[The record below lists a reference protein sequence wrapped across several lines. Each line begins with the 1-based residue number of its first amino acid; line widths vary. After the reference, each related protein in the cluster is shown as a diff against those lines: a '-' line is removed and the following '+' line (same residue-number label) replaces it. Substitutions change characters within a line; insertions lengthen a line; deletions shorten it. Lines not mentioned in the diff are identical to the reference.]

1 MKLGT
6 SRLLLYLSAAGA
18 SCALLRRGQLTE
30 VQYLPGEEEGW
41 ETFNAVL
48 MAHPDTPVAIAV
60 DSVDEIYRGE
70 ILPRAWGRDRREMT
84 QRRLRQLVH
93 QSPYRAALQQGRER
107 HGPTQGDRYL
117 MLGLTNPDQIRAW
130 LDIMHLRG
138 APLDGIWLLPTLSAG
153 LIQRFKLRD
162 ANLLLVSEQTGGL
175 RLSYLES
182 GELRFSRLA
191 PVDGSQYDDPLEGYA
206 EEIGRTRQ
214 ALVGQ
219 RLITREDKIKVV
231 LLDPLGTLNG
241 LHAFLPESAGFQC
254 ESIHRGRL
262 IEALGLPPELLAE
275 SADALYLRLLAHAPA
290 NANLMTAEQRGSSN
304 NFRLRRALR
313 FGAAAWLG
321 LSLVTALVLMAD
333 AWRLDSKTHE
343 LQQHI
348 QQQRAQES
356 TLLATAGG
364 AQQVAQR
371 LDAMEAW
378 KTVQLRDLSPD
389 TTLKAALAAAAEVG
403 QGSIRYARLAWS
415 NEDRERLEIE
425 GEVTTY
431 GGDYRAA
438 HTRVSALTEN
448 LRRRLPGQQIEV
460 SAWPLDTRPD
470 QTLEGQIG
478 RSPPPARFQLLLQKA
493 P

>member
-1 MKLGT
+1 MKPGT

-18 SCALLRRGQLTE
+18 SCALLRRGQLAE

-70 ILPRAWGRDRREMT
+70 TLPRAWGRDRREMT

-107 HGPTQGDRYL
+107 HGPPQGDRYL

-138 APLDGIWLLPTLSAG
+138 APLEGIWLLPTLSAG

-162 ANLLLVSEQTGGL
+162 PNLLLVSEQTGGL

-219 RLITREDKIKVV
+219 RLITREDNIKVV

-321 LSLVTALVLMAD
+321 LSLATALLLMAD
-333 AWRLDSKTHE
+333 AWRLDRNTRD

-348 QQQRAQES
+348 QQQRARES
-356 TLLATAGG
+356 TLLAAAGG
-364 AQQVAQR
+364 AEQVALR

-378 KTVQLRDLSPD
+378 KTVQLRDRRPD
-389 TTLKAALAAAAEVG
+389 ATLKAALTAAADVG

-415 NEDRERLEIE
+415 YEDRERLEIE
-425 GEVTTY
+425 GEVIAY

-438 HTRVSALTEN
+438 HKRVAALAEQ
-448 LRRRLPGQQIEV
+448 LRRRLPGRQIEV
-460 SAWPLDTRPD
+460 SAWPLDTRPE
-470 QTLEGQIG
+470 QSLEGQIS
-478 RSPPPARFQLLLQKA
+478 RDASPARFQLLLQDA